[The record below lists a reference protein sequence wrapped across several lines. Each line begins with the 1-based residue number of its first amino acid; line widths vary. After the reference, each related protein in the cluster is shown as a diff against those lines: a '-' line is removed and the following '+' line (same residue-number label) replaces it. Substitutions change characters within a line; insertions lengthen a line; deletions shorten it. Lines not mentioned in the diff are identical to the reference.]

1 MSIQCL
7 PATTLAIGFRL
18 LIYHS
23 MYCTTSS
30 DVPLPPVNIGYM
42 RTSNSISIDWQP
54 EYKDVCIYCFIVVSY
69 EVEVLQDGRPTVWT
83 NDTSITIE
91 ELVPNTTIAIVIRVV
106 SGTVK
111 SRSVQVMVTTL
122 SEYLLQCTTIYCK
135 HQIHT
140 VFDSKCIWYC
150 NNVLLFICSY
160 KPCKYSSIQ
169 VFKYSSILF

>member
-1 MSIQCL
+1 MC
-7 PATTLAIGFRL
+7 TCVYTLAIGFRL
-18 LIYHS
+18 LIYQTS

-42 RTSNSISIDWQP
+42 RTSNSISIDWQQ
-54 EYKDVCIYCFIVVSY
+54 EDVCFIVMSY

-91 ELVPNTTIAIVIRVV
+91 ELVPNTTYAIGIRVV

-122 SEYLLQCTTIYCK
+122 SEYLL
-135 HQIHT
+135 
-140 VFDSKCIWYC
+140 
-150 NNVLLFICSY
+150 L
-160 KPCKYSSIQ
+160 
-169 VFKYSSILF
+169 